1 MSNFTQLRCPG
12 DLEGLH
18 LRRHLETRDFRGR
31 YSGSV
36 ALCRRVS
43 PGQGAL
49 DMFTQGSP
57 VPKEVAESCSG
68 GVAMAPPR
76 GRSVES
82 RPPPHSLVGSFFP
95 PAVELRPAPLCRQM
109 GRAESLERMAR
120 FHPGVFKPLG
130 PRDEPMR
137 LPSGAWMYGGEGV
150 ELW

>member
-1 MSNFTQLRCPG
+1 MFLAQLSHFGSMSNFTQLRCPG

-36 ALCRRVS
+36 ALCRRAS

-49 DMFTQGSP
+49 DMFTRGSP

-76 GRSVES
+76 ARSGPS
-82 RPPPHSLVGSFFP
+82 R
-95 PAVELRPAPLCRQM
+95 R
-109 GRAESLERMAR
+109 
-120 FHPGVFKPLG
+120 
-130 PRDEPMR
+130 
-137 LPSGAWMYGGEGV
+137 
-150 ELW
+150 